1 MTERKSRFEK
11 GKSGNPAGRP
21 KGSRNKSMLA
31 LDAIL
36 AGEAEAI
43 TRKAIELA
51 LEGDTQALRM
61 CMDRLMPARKD
72 RPVQFDLPV
81 IETTADLPKAT
92 HALLQAV
99 AAGELTP
106 SEAADISKS
115 VDAHVRAIE
124 ATDLHERLARLEE
137 MTQP

>member
-61 CMDRLMPARKD
+61 CMDRLMPARKGPPSAVRPSRD
-72 RPVQFDLPV
+72 RN
-81 IETTADLPKAT
+81 
-92 HALLQAV
+92 HC
-99 AAGELTP
+99 
-106 SEAADISKS
+106 
-115 VDAHVRAIE
+115 
-124 ATDLHERLARLEE
+124 
-137 MTQP
+137 

>member
-1 MTERKSRFEK
+1 MTERQSRFEK

-51 LEGDTQALRM
+51 LGGDTQALRM
-61 CMDRLMPARKD
+61 CMDRLNPVRKD
-72 RPVQFDLPV
+72 RPVQFDLPA

-92 HALLQAV
+92 SALLDAV
-99 AAGELTP
+99 ASGDITP
-106 SEAADISKS
+106 SEAAD
-115 VDAHVRAIE
+115 VGHALAAHIKAIE
-124 ATDLHERLARLEE
+124 TADLHERMRRIEE
-137 MTQP
+137 SGLQ